1 MGTLLHDL
9 KYGFR
14 VLRKSPGFTTAAVVV
29 LALGIGANTAIFT
42 VVNALLLRP
51 LPFPD
56 SGRLVQLYHVPPA
69 KSFPGIT
76 RFALS
81 AANYLDWRAQNHV
94 FQQMAIYTRGSF
106 NLTGKGQPES
116 VNAGQVSSDFF
127 SVYQVQPK
135 LGRVFLP
142 EEDQPGHNN
151 VVILSY
157 AFWQSHFGSDPT
169 IVGQSIA
176 LDGQART
183 VVGVMGPQFQ
193 RPGFATIWTPLA
205 MTDKERAV
213 RGEHHYNVIARL
225 KQDVDQRQAQ
235 AELDAISRRLEQQYP
250 EDDKGWGAVVVPL
263 RDALVDDVKPA
274 LLVLIGAV
282 ALVLLIACANVAN
295 LVLSK
300 TLARQKEI
308 AIRTALGASR
318 GRVLRQVVTET
329 VLLSLAGGAL
339 GLYLAHYGVR
349 LIVHFLGDN
358 LPRGLEIAVDGW
370 VLAFTLG
377 ASLLAGILAGLA
389 PAWRFTK
396 TNVNEALKQGLGRT
410 DSDSGS
416 NRTRSTLLIAEIAL
430 SLMLLIGAGLMI
442 RSLWVLQGIN
452 PGFDPHNV
460 VTMNAGI
467 TRYKFDS
474 ASRQNR
480 FFDQVLERIRAL
492 PGVDSAGAIDDLP
505 TEGGSNQPV
514 AIEGQPVRPM
524 SEQPEVAVRVVTPG
538 YFRAMRMPLMQG
550 RDFTDGDVAERPA
563 AVVISESMA
572 RRFWPNETPIGKHL
586 TLTFFPGV
594 SREIVGVVGDVK
606 QNGLDV
612 DEPAATLYWPLA
624 QITAPAQ
631 ADWRSFS
638 LSLVVRT
645 SSQPE
650 SLISAVRDAVH
661 QTDSEVPV
669 RNATGMDEFLAQT
682 LSQRRF
688 NMLLLAAFAGLA
700 LLLAAVGIYSVLS
713 YSVRRRTRE
722 IGIRVALGARM
733 FDVVRMIVV
742 EGLRPTLIGLCIGL
756 AGALLLGKLVAHLTY
771 GVRASDPATLGA
783 VSLLL
788 VMVAIMACVIPAYK
802 ASRIDP
808 MTALRD
814 E

>member
-1 MGTLLHDL
+1 MGTLLQDL

-14 VLRKSPGFTTAAVVV
+14 ILRKSPGFTGAAVTV

-56 SGRLVQLYHVPPA
+56 SGRLVQLFHVPPA

-94 FQQMAIYTRGSF
+94 FQQMAIYTGGSF

-151 VVILSY
+151 AVILSY
-157 AFWQSHFGSDPT
+157 PFWQSHFGSDPG
-169 IVGQSIA
+169 IVGQRIT

-183 VVGVMGPQFQ
+183 VIGVMGPEFQ

-213 RGEHHYNVIARL
+213 RGEHHYGVVARL
-225 KQDVDQRQAQ
+225 KRDVDQRQAQ
-235 AELDAISRRLEQQYP
+235 AELDAISHRLELQYP

-263 RDALVDDVKPA
+263 REALVEDVKPA

-308 AIRTALGASR
+308 AIRTALGAGR
-318 GRVLRQVVTET
+318 GRVLRQVLTET
-329 VLLSLAGGAL
+329 ILLSLAGGAL
-339 GLYLAHYGVR
+339 GFYLAHYGVR
-349 LIVHFLGDN
+349 LIVHFLGNN

-377 ASLLAGILAGLA
+377 ASLLAGVLAGLA

-410 DSDSGS
+410 DSDSGG
-416 NRTRSTLLIAEIAL
+416 NRTRNTLLVAEIAL

-442 RSLWVLQGIN
+442 RSLWVLQSIN

-460 VTMNAGI
+460 IAMTVGI
-467 TRYKFDS
+467 TQHKFDS
-474 ASRQNR
+474 PFRQST
-480 FFDQVLERIRAL
+480 FFDQVLQRIRAL
-492 PGVDSAGAIDDLP
+492 PGVDSAGTIDDLP

-514 AIEGQPVRPM
+514 AIEGQPARPM
-524 SEQPEVAVRVVTPG
+524 ADQPEVAVRVVTPG
-538 YFRAMRMPLMQG
+538 YFRAMHIPLRKG
-550 RDFTDGDVAERPA
+550 RDFTDGDVAGRPP

-572 RRFWPNETPIGKHL
+572 QRFWPNESPIGRHL
-586 TLTFFPGV
+586 TLTFFPGI

-606 QNGLDV
+606 QSGLDV
-612 DEPAATLYWPLA
+612 DEPADTVYWPLA

-645 SSQPE
+645 NSHPE

-661 QTDSEVPV
+661 QTDGEVPV
-669 RNATGMDEFLAQT
+669 RDITGMDEFLAQS

-688 NMLLLAAFAGLA
+688 NMLLLAAFAALA
-700 LLLAAVGIYSVLS
+700 LVLAAVGIYSVLS
-713 YSVRRRTRE
+713 YGVRRRTRE
-722 IGIRVALGARM
+722 IGIRVALGASVY
-733 FDVVRMIVV
+733 DVVRMVIV

-756 AGALLLGKLVAHLTY
+756 AGALLLSKLVAHLIY
-771 GVRASDPATLGA
+771 GVTASDPGTLGA

-788 VMVAIMACVIPAYK
+788 VIVAIMACGIPAYK